1 MRLTRLLRSAGETG
15 TRNAFTDGM
24 DSGLYAAYSG
34 LLARTQALDLA
45 ANNLAN
51 AGTSGFRAERET
63 FRGVMADSVSQTA
76 SQVGGAV
83 NSFGVLG
90 ASSLS
95 TAQGQIAP
103 TGNPL
108 DLAIQGSAYFA
119 IQTANGVRYT
129 RDGAFQVS
137 AAGVLTTKRGA
148 AVLDA
153 KGKSI
158 SVPTGTVKVGDDGS
172 ISVTTPEGSAVV
184 GKVGLVNL
192 GSNGAE
198 DAEGAGIYKAADGAV
213 PAAATDSSVQAGALE
228 SANQDTIHGTMQLML
243 MQRQAE
249 MMQRAI
255 SVFDNDFDKTATEE
269 LSRV

>member
-1 MRLTRLLRSAGETG
+1 
-15 TRNAFTDGM
+15 M

-63 FRGVMADSVSQTA
+63 FRGVMADATNQTA

-83 NSFGVLG
+83 NSFGVMG

-95 TAQGQIAP
+95 SAQGQISP

-108 DLAIQGSAYFA
+108 DLAIQGSGYFA
-119 IQTANGVRYT
+119 IKTANGVRYT
-129 RDGAFQVS
+129 RDGSFQVS
-137 AAGVLTTKRGA
+137 AAGQLTTKAGA

-153 KGKSI
+153 KGNAI
-158 SVPTGTVKVGDDGS
+158 SVPSGNVKVGGDGS
-172 ISVTTPEGSAVV
+172 ISVTTPDGTAVV
-184 GKVGLVNL
+184 GKVGMASL
-192 GSNGAE
+192 GANGVE
-198 DAEGAGIYKAADGAV
+198 DAEGAGIYKVAEGAT
-213 PAAATDSSVQAGALE
+213 PAAATDSSIQSGALE
-228 SANQDTIHGTMQLML
+228 SANQDTVHGTMQLML

-255 SVFDNDFDKTATEE
+255 SVFHNDFDKTATEE

>member
-1 MRLTRLLRSAGETG
+1 
-15 TRNAFTDGM
+15 M

-51 AGTSGFRAERET
+51 AGTSGFRAERES
-63 FRGVMADSVSQTA
+63 FRGVMAEANSQSP
-76 SQVGGAV
+76 SQVGTAV

-90 ASSLS
+90 ATSISS
-95 TAQGQIAP
+95 AQGQISP

-119 IQTANGVRYT
+119 IQMANGTRYT

-137 AAGVLTTKRGA
+137 ASGLLTTKSGA
-148 AVLDA
+148 AVLDPN
-153 KGKSI
+153 GKTI
-158 SVPTGTVKVGDDGS
+158 TVPTGTVKVGNDGS
-172 ISVTTPEGSAVV
+172 VSVSTPEGSAVV
-184 GKVGLVNL
+184 GKVGLVDL

-198 DAEGAGIYKAADGAV
+198 EAEGAGIYKAGDGVV
-213 PAAATDSSVQAGALE
+213 PQAATGSSIQAGALE

-249 MMQRAI
+249 MMQKAI
-255 SVFDNDFDKTATEE
+255 SVFDNDFDKTATEQI
-269 LSRV
+269 SRV

>member
-1 MRLTRLLRSAGETG
+1 
-15 TRNAFTDGM
+15 M

-51 AGTSGFRAERET
+51 AGTNGFRAERET
-63 FRGVMADSVSQTA
+63 FRGVMVDATSQTA
-76 SQVGGAV
+76 SQVGGAI

-95 TAQGQIAP
+95 SAQGQISP
-103 TGNPL
+103 TSNPL

-119 IQTANGVRYT
+119 IQTSNGVRYT
-129 RDGAFQVS
+129 RDGSFQVS
-137 AAGVLTTKRGA
+137 AAGELTTKAGA

-153 KGKSI
+153 SGKTI
-158 SVPTGTVKVGDDGS
+158 AVPTGTVKVGNDGS

-184 GKVGLVNL
+184 GKVGLMDL
-192 GSNGAE
+192 GTNGAE
-198 DAEGAGIYKAADGAV
+198 DAEGAGIYKPVDGVTPV
-213 PAAATDSSVQAGALE
+213 PATDSSIQSGALE

-249 MMQRAI
+249 MMQKAI
-255 SVFDNDFDKTATEE
+255 SVFDNNFDKTATEE

>member
-1 MRLTRLLRSAGETG
+1 
-15 TRNAFTDGM
+15 M

-63 FRGVMADSVSQTA
+63 FRGVMADATSQLA

-95 TAQGQIAP
+95 SAQGQISP

-119 IQTANGVRYT
+119 IQTPSGIRYT

-137 AAGVLTTKRGA
+137 AAGVLTTKAGA

-153 KGKSI
+153 SGKTI

-184 GKVGLVNL
+184 GKVELMDL
-192 GSNGAE
+192 GTNGAE
-198 DAEGAGIYKAADGAV
+198 DAEGAGIYKAADGV
-213 PAAATDSSVQAGALE
+213 KPVVATDSSIQPGALE

-249 MMQRAI
+249 MMQKAI
-255 SVFDNDFDKTATEE
+255 SVFHNDFDKTATEE
-269 LSRV
+269 ISRV

>member
-1 MRLTRLLRSAGETG
+1 
-15 TRNAFTDGM
+15 M

-51 AGTSGFRAERET
+51 AGTSGFRSERET

-95 TAQGQIAP
+95 GAQGQIVP

-108 DLAIQGSAYFA
+108 DLAIQGTAFFA

-129 RDGAFQVS
+129 RDGGFQVS
-137 AAGVLTTKRGA
+137 TAGVLTTKSGA
-148 AVLDA
+148 SVLDA
-153 KGKSI
+153 KGKAI
-158 SVPTGTVKVGDDGS
+158 KVPTGTVAVGDDGS

-184 GKVGLVNL
+184 GKVGLVSL
-192 GSNGAE
+192 GAHGADE
-198 DAEGAGIYKAADGAV
+198 AEGAGIYKPTAGTV
-213 PAAATDSSVQAGALE
+213 PVAATDSTVRSGALE
-228 SANQDTIHGTMQLML
+228 GANQDTVSGTMQLML

-255 SVFDNDFDKTATEE
+255 SVFNNDFDKTATEE

>member
-1 MRLTRLLRSAGETG
+1 
-15 TRNAFTDGM
+15 M

-51 AGTSGFRAERET
+51 AGTSGFRSERET

-83 NSFGVLG
+83 NSYGVMG

-95 TAQGQIAP
+95 STQGQISP

-108 DLAIQGSAYFA
+108 DLAIQGSAFFA
-119 IQTANGVRYT
+119 IQMPNGVRYT

-137 AAGVLTTKRGA
+137 AAGVLTTKTGA
-148 AVLDA
+148 TVLDA

-158 SVPTGTVKVGDDGS
+158 KVPTGAVAVGSDGS

-184 GKVGLVNL
+184 GQVGLANL
-192 GSNGAE
+192 GANGAKE
-198 DAEGAGIYKAADGAV
+198 AEGAGIYKAAEGAV
-213 PAAATDSSVQAGALE
+213 PAAATDSTVRSGALE
-228 SANQDTIHGTMQLML
+228 GANQDSVSGTMQLML

-255 SVFDNDFDKTATEE
+255 SVFDNEFDKTATEQ